1 MLERF
6 FPGRSRRAADRR
18 YEQDLVERLTELARE
33 AVVLAQEEARHLNH
47 NYTCTEH
54 LLLGLLRD
62 DEGVASRVLASSN
75 VAIDDVREQVEGI
88 VGRDEGETSGPVP
101 FPLTPRSKKILEMAQ
116 LESRQLGHGHVGTE
130 HLLLGLLREDNGV
143 AARAL
148 SGLGVDREEARL
160 ETLHA
165 LGLNP
170 KRGDGTGGDPQGP

>member
-6 FPGRSRRAADRR
+6 LPRRSRRGAERR
-18 YEQDLVERLTELARE
+18 HEQDLVERLTEPARE

-47 NYTCTEH
+47 TYTGTEH

-88 VGRDEGETSGPVP
+88 VDCDEGETSGPVP

-130 HLLLGLLREDNGV
+130 HLLLGLLQEPQGV
-143 AARAL
+143 ASQIL
-148 SGLGVDREEARL
+148 SSLGVDREEARL
-160 ETLHA
+160 ETLRVF
-165 LGLNP
+165 GIDP
-170 KRGDGTGGDPQGP
+170 EGDGSSRDPQGS